1 MGKWNEVKDDNV
13 KLLNEKL
20 KLETEIKKNK
30 NFSIMKHFKVVKKK
44 KIKVESKKEDKIK
57 KKEKAITENEKKLN
71 KKKKVMEEEKKK
83 RLYDR
88 PAQDREEQIILEAG
102 KKINEYNAE
111 LNKTTNKDTRIFL
124 KNK

>member
-1 MGKWNEVKDDNV
+1 MGIKARGKKKGWQKEMNAKWNEVKDDNV

-57 KKEKAITENEKKLN
+57 KKEKAITQNEKKLN

-88 PAQDREEQIILEAG
+88 PAQDREEQIPF
-102 KKINEYNAE
+102 K
-111 LNKTTNKDTRIFL
+111 FL
-124 KNK
+124 YSFII